1 MNDMIQAIQPKSDQI
16 NADDLIGREMD
27 ITVTGVAIDSGLD
40 QPVSISFAESDKV
53 YRPCKSMSRV
63 LVAVWGPDAKAYV
76 GKSMTLYR
84 DPDVKWGGMAVGG
97 IRIRAMSD
105 MEGGK
110 PVVMALTATKGARKP
125 YTVKPM
131 IAQSNPIWAA
141 ARAAARNGT
150 ESFREW
156 FRANPGKRDATK
168 PIIDDLKRI
177 ATEADAAAVP
187 QDDDPFGLPPI
198 DADTGEVT
206 EPGPSEAEIA
216 AAMEEARRE
225 AEERDGGAA

>member
-27 ITVTGVAIDSGLD
+27 ITVTGVQIDSGQD

-131 IAQSNPIWAA
+131 IAQSNPILAA

-168 PIIDDLKRI
+168 PILDELK
-177 ATEADAAAVP
+177 ALAADADAAVS
-187 QDDDPFGLPPI
+187 DDPFGLPPI
-198 DADTGEVT
+198 DPTPT
-206 EPGPSEAEIA
+206 EAEIA

-225 AEERDGGAA
+225 VEERDGGAA

>member
-27 ITVTGVAIDSGLD
+27 ITVTGVQIDSGQD

-131 IAQSNPIWAA
+131 IAQSNPILAA

-168 PIIDDLKRI
+168 PILDELK
-177 ATEADAAAVP
+177 ALAADADAAVS
-187 QDDDPFGLPPI
+187 DDPFGLPPI
-198 DADTGEVT
+198 DPTPT
-206 EPGPSEAEIA
+206 EAEIA

>member
-27 ITVTGVAIDSGLD
+27 ITVTGVQIDSGQD

-131 IAQSNPIWAA
+131 IAQSNPILAA

-168 PIIDDLKRI
+168 PILDELK
-177 ATEADAAAVP
+177 ALAADADAAVS
-187 QDDDPFGLPPI
+187 DDPFGLPPI
-198 DADTGEVT
+198 DPAPT
-206 EPGPSEAEIA
+206 EAEIA

-225 AEERDGGAA
+225 AEERDGGAT